1 MIYPDRYSRI
11 FSYFDNLKKKH
22 MSLLMPVKK
31 KNFKKI
37 EASFIRFNKGGS
49 IILQIRIFN
58 WFFLSRLRGAN
69 LISLL
74 MF

>member
-1 MIYPDRYSRI
+1 MIYPDRYFRI
-11 FSYFDNLKKKH
+11 FSYFDNLKKTPH
-22 MSLLMPVKK
+22 VSFDASQ
-31 KNFKKI
+31 KNKI

-58 WFFLSRLRGAN
+58 WFFLSRPRGAN

>member
-1 MIYPDRYSRI
+1 MIYPDRYFRI
-11 FSYFDNLKKKH
+11 FSYFDNFKKKHH
-22 MSLLMPVKK
+22 MSLLMPVK
-31 KNFKKI
+31 KKI
-37 EASFIRFNKGGS
+37 EASFIRFNKSGS

-58 WFFLSRLRGAN
+58 WFFLSRPRGAN

>member
-1 MIYPDRYSRI
+1 
-11 FSYFDNLKKKH
+11 
-22 MSLLMPVKK
+22 MSLLMSVKK
-31 KNFKKI
+31 KEEKKI
-37 EASFIRFNKGGS
+37 EASFIRFNKSGS

-58 WFFLSRLRGAN
+58 WFFLSRPRGAN

>member
-11 FSYFDNLKKKH
+11 FSYFDNLKKNH

-31 KNFKKI
+31 KKLKKI

>member
-11 FSYFDNLKKKH
+11 FSYFDNLKKKTH
-22 MSLLMPVKK
+22 MSLLMSVKK
-31 KNFKKI
+31 KKEKKI

-58 WFFLSRLRGAN
+58 
-69 LISLL
+69 
-74 MF
+74 

>member
-1 MIYPDRYSRI
+1 MWFILTDILEI
-11 FSYFDNLKKKH
+11 FSYFDNLKKNH

-31 KNFKKI
+31 KKI
-37 EASFIRFNKGGS
+37 EASFIRFNKSGS

-58 WFFLSRLRGAN
+58 YFFLSRPRGAN

>member
-11 FSYFDNLKKKH
+11 FSYFDNLKKNPH
-22 MSLLMPVKK
+22 VSFDASQKK
-31 KNFKKI
+31 TKI